1 MINTRIR
8 VTGEMITQTIK
19 EAAVVDLWRDI
30 AGGGTN
36 LETVDAQSVRVL
48 YPGRTSDEPG
58 SDIKDAVFKINGNVT
73 KGNIEIH
80 VRSSDWRKHSHHRD
94 KAYNGIVLH
103 VVMFHDA
110 EDLTGLENGKSV
122 PIISL
127 ASREMMANHEKS
139 TVTRSPCIAQ
149 VRWTGDEQIGK
160 VLDRAGKA
168 RFIEKQSAFLGELEN
183 TDAGQCLY
191 RGIMGA
197 LGYSKNTIPFQTLS
211 GLVTLRELEETALEI
226 PESSALLAIE
236 KTLLRTA
243 GFPVENE
250 QTMLSP
256 EPVETFSSLPW
267 RLFRVRPGNHPARRL
282 AGMARLILRYKPR
295 GLLYGLTKL
304 IDDYSGENGWSGIVD
319 ALLVAADGYWLDH
332 YCPGKQCCLNDRYL
346 IGQSRAKE
354 IIINVLLP
362 FAAAFGQHT
371 DQHEKLENSL
381 VIYSTWPAG
390 EENNIERHMESQLGI
405 KRSQI
410 QTAQRQQGLLYLYK
424 RFCTHGRCGECPLQA

>member
-1 MINTRIR
+1 M
-8 VTGEMITQTIK
+8 VTQTIK
-19 EAAVVDLWRDI
+19 EAAVVDLWRDL
-30 AGGGTN
+30 ACRGTK

-127 ASREMMANHEKS
+127 AGQEMLTNHEKS
-139 TVTRSPCIAQ
+139 TTVQSQCIAQ
-149 VRWTGDEQIGK
+149 VRDICDEHVGK
-160 VLDRAGKA
+160 ALDHAGKA

-183 TDAGQCLY
+183 TEAGQCLY

-197 LGYSKNTIPFQTLS
+197 LGYSKNTVPCQTLA
-211 GLVTLRELEETALEI
+211 GLVTLREMEKTALEI
-226 PESSALLAIE
+226 PESSALLNIE
-236 KTLLRTA
+236 RVLLGTA
-243 GFPVENE
+243 GFSVENE
-250 QTMLSP
+250 QHVLLPKAVGILNT
-256 EPVETFSSLPW
+256 LPW

-304 IDDYSGENGWSGIVD
+304 LDDYTGENGWGGIIGGLV
-319 ALLVAADGYWLDH
+319 VAADGYWLDH
-332 YCPGKQCCLNDRYL
+332 YCPGIQCILNDRYL

-354 IIINVLLP
+354 IVINVLFP
-362 FAAAFGQHT
+362 FAAAYGQYKG
-371 DQHEKLENSL
+371 QREKSENSL
-381 VIYSTWPAG
+381 AVYSTWPAG
-390 EENNIERHMESQLGI
+390 EENNIDRHMASQLGI
-405 KRSQI
+405 KRSQVK
-410 QTAQRQQGLLYLYK
+410 TAMRQQGLLHLYK
-424 RFCTHGRCGECPLQA
+424 RFCTQGKCLECPVGVESL